1 MRTTLV
7 NNLLKLTFPVAFV
20 VGVLC
25 VTTSAQTPTPSP
37 APSPERHRTPT
48 ATTAARVIVQN
59 KPPAPQVVTILHTI
73 NGFKALI
80 LIKNKEEAEALTELD
95 KAFNLEGEVHTNV
108 IAGLALD
115 DGQTIAAWLPEA
127 EAEMPPPAFYLRRAP
142 LPPRPQATTAP
153 PVNGARPVTPVAA
166 MPRVSTINIPGMP
179 PFNIQGNL
187 FEPADLKII
196 TRDGK
201 RIVGHY
207 IGLDGLTGLSLIT
220 LANGANGNLPV
231 ADDSKEVTVNVGQR
245 FRVIGP
251 QPVPGTESVGRTS
264 MYIRIGETDAIVVNV
279 VRSPSGGI
287 ARVKAKSAKFTPAN
301 IGGIA
306 INDNNETLGIVSA
319 VEGGEATIVPLG
331 LVRMAAKRV
340 TARKA
345 SVPRPWLGIK
355 GEPIGAK
362 SLERIMRNGWQID
375 RARALTEKGQGILLT
390 WVAPGSPA
398 ERAKLKR
405 GDVILTVNNDFI
417 RNAQEFTFLLD
428 EASPETP
435 VHFTVARPEKE
446 VSEAMEIKLSESPDP
461 LLGRRRIRTEYRK
474 SFGPGSLLGEG
485 IEAIAL
491 APQVATHLG
500 ATGGLL
506 VLSVRPATDAFKA
519 GLRPGDVIESID
531 GQPVHSGARAGMF
544 PVTPGVRSNCIV
556 VRNKERISL
565 TFQYSPDE
573 DDEPDQPEKP
583 DEP

>member
-1 MRTTLV
+1 
-7 NNLLKLTFPVAFV
+7 
-20 VGVLC
+20 
-25 VTTSAQTPTPSP
+25 
-37 APSPERHRTPT
+37 
-48 ATTAARVIVQN
+48 
-59 KPPAPQVVTILHTI
+59 
-73 NGFKALI
+73 
-80 LIKNKEEAEALTELD
+80 
-95 KAFNLEGEVHTNV
+95 
-108 IAGLALD
+108 
-115 DGQTIAAWLPEA
+115 
-127 EAEMPPPAFYLRRAP
+127 
-142 LPPRPQATTAP
+142 
-153 PVNGARPVTPVAA
+153 
-166 MPRVSTINIPGMP
+166 VSTINIPGVP
-179 PFNIQGNL
+179 SINFQGNL

-220 LANGANGNLPV
+220 LGNGSKGSGGDLPV
-231 ADDSKEVTVNVGQR
+231 TDDSKEVTVTLGQK

-251 QPVPGTESVGRTS
+251 QPAPGAESVGRTS
-264 MYIRIGETDAIVVNV
+264 MYIRIGETEAIVVNV

-287 ARVKAKSAKFTPAN
+287 ARVKAKSAKFTSAN

-319 VEGGEATIVPLG
+319 VEGSEATIVPLN
-331 LVRMAAKRV
+331 LIRMAAKRV

-345 SVPRPWLGIK
+345 SVPRPWLGIS
-355 GEPIGAK
+355 GEPIGPK
-362 SLERIMRNGWQID
+362 SFERILRNGWQID
-375 RARALTEKGQGILLT
+375 RARALTEKGQGIMLT

-398 ERAKLKR
+398 AQAKLKR

-428 EASPETP
+428 EATPETP

-446 VSEAMEIKLSESPDP
+446 LSEAMEIKLSESPDP
-461 LLGRRRIRTEYRK
+461 FLGRRRIRTEIRTN
-474 SFGPGSLLGEG
+474 FGPGSLLGEG

-491 APQVATHLG
+491 KPKVATHLG

-531 GQPVHSGARAGMF
+531 GKPIYSGGNVGMF
-544 PVTPGVRSNCIV
+544 SVTPGVRSNCIV

-565 TFQYSPDE
+565 TFQYSTEE
-573 DDEPDQPEKP
+573 DDEPDEPDKP
-583 DEP
+583 

>member
-1 MRTTLV
+1 M
-7 NNLLKLTFPVAFV
+7 
-20 VGVLC
+20 
-25 VTTSAQTPTPSP
+25 
-37 APSPERHRTPT
+37 
-48 ATTAARVIVQN
+48 
-59 KPPAPQVVTILHTI
+59 
-73 NGFKALI
+73 
-80 LIKNKEEAEALTELD
+80 
-95 KAFNLEGEVHTNV
+95 
-108 IAGLALD
+108 
-115 DGQTIAAWLPEA
+115 
-127 EAEMPPPAFYLRRAP
+127 
-142 LPPRPQATTAP
+142 
-153 PVNGARPVTPVAA
+153 
-166 MPRVSTINIPGMP
+166 TINIPGVP
-179 PFNIQGNL
+179 PFNLQGNL

-220 LANGANGNLPV
+220 LGNGSNGSTGNLPV
-231 ADDSKEVTVNVGQR
+231 TDDSKEVTVALGQK

-251 QPVPGTESVGRTS
+251 QPAPGSESAGRTP
-264 MYIRIGETDAIVVNV
+264 MYIRIGETEAIVVNV

-319 VEGGEATIVPLG
+319 VEGGEATILPLG

-345 SVPRPWLGIK
+345 SVPRPWLGIQ

-362 SLERIMRNGWQID
+362 SLERILRNGWQID
-375 RARALTEKGQGILLT
+375 RARALTERGQGILLT
-390 WVAPGSPA
+390 AVAPGSPA
-398 ERAKLKR
+398 ARAKLKR

-428 EASPETP
+428 EASPEAP
-435 VHFTVARPEKE
+435 VHFTIARPEKE

-461 LLGRRRIRTEYRK
+461 LFPRRRIRTEIK
-474 SFGPGSLLGEG
+474 KKFALGSLLGEG
-485 IEAIAL
+485 IEAMAL
-491 APQVATHLG
+491 KPRVAEHLG

-506 VLSVRPATDAFKA
+506 VLSVSPATDAFKA

-531 GQPVHSGARAGMF
+531 GKPIYSGGNVGMF
-544 PVTPGVRSNCIV
+544 AVTPGVRSNCIV

-565 TFQYSPDE
+565 TFQYSPGE
-573 DDEPDQPEKP
+573 DDEPEEPGKP
-583 DEP
+583 DEPEKP

>member
-1 MRTTLV
+1 MV
-7 NNLLKLTFPVAFV
+7 NNLLKLTFPAAFV
-20 VGVLC
+20 VVAFC
-25 VTTSAQTPTPSP
+25 VTTLAQTP
-37 APSPERHRTPT
+37 APSPERHRTPP

-73 NGFKALI
+73 NGIKALI
-80 LIKNKEEAEALTELD
+80 LIKNTEQAEVLDQLD
-95 KAFNLEGEVHTNV
+95 KAFNLEGEVYTNV

-127 EAEMPPPAFYLRRAP
+127 EAEMPPEFYFPQAP
-142 LPPRPQATTAP
+142 LHPKPAATTP
-153 PVNGARPVTPVAA
+153 PAKETPPAPVAA
-166 MPRVSTINIPGMP
+166 VPRMTINIPGVP
-179 PFNIQGNL
+179 PFNLQGNL

-220 LANGANGNLPV
+220 LGNGSNGSNANLPV
-231 ADDSKEVTVNVGQR
+231 TVDSKEVTVNVGQR

-251 QPVPGTESVGRTS
+251 QPAPGSESAGRTP
-264 MYIRIGETDAIVVNV
+264 MYIRIGETEAIVVNV

-345 SVPRPWLGIK
+345 SVPRPWLGIQ

-375 RARALTEKGQGILLT
+375 RARALTERGQGILLT
-390 WVAPGSPA
+390 AVAPGSPA
-398 ERAKLKR
+398 ARARLKR

-428 EASPETP
+428 EASPEAP
-435 VHFTVARPEKE
+435 VHFTIARPEKE

-461 LLGRRRIRTEYRK
+461 LFPRRRVRTEIK
-474 SFGPGSLLGEG
+474 KNFALLGEG
-485 IEAIAL
+485 IEAMAL
-491 APQVATHLG
+491 KPRVAEHLG

-506 VLSVRPATDAFKA
+506 VLSVSPAADAFKA

-531 GQPVHSGARAGMF
+531 GKPIYSGGNVGMF
-544 PVTPGVRSNCIV
+544 SVTPGVRSNCIV

-573 DDEPDQPEKP
+573 DDELEAPDKPGKP
-583 DEP
+583 DRP

>member
-1 MRTTLV
+1 MRTTVVNYLV
-7 NNLLKLTFPVAFV
+7 KLTFPVAFA
-20 VGVLC
+20 VGVFC
-25 VTTSAQTPTPSP
+25 VTTSAQTP
-37 APSPERHRTPT
+37 APSPERHRAPTPK
-48 ATTAARVIVQN
+48 AAARVIVQN

-73 NGFKALI
+73 NGLKAIRLLI
-80 LIKNKEEAEALTELD
+80 NKEQAEALDRLD
-95 KAFNLEGEVHTNV
+95 EAFNLDGEVHTNV

-142 LPPRPQATTAP
+142 QPPKPPATTAP
-153 PVNGARPVTPVAA
+153 PARGAQPVAPVAA
-166 MPRVSTINIPGMP
+166 APRVSTINIPGMP
-179 PFNIQGNL
+179 PINIQGNL

-220 LANGANGNLPV
+220 LGNGSYGSLPV
-231 ADDSKEVTVNVGQR
+231 ADDLKEVTVNVGQQ

-251 QPVPGTESVGRTS
+251 QPAPGPESVGRNS
-264 MYIRIGETDAIVVNV
+264 MYFRIGETEAIVVKV

-287 ARVKAKSAKFTPAN
+287 ARVKAKSEKFTPAN

-319 VEGGEATIVPLG
+319 VEDGEATIVPLG

-345 SVPRPWLGIK
+345 SVPRPWLGIS

-362 SLERIMRNGWQID
+362 SLERILRNGWQVD

-435 VHFTVARPEKE
+435 VHFTIARPDKE
-446 VSEAMEIKLSESPDP
+446 ISEAIQIKLSESPDP
-461 LLGRRRIRTEYRK
+461 FLGRRRIRTEIMK

-491 APQVATHLG
+491 KPQVATHLG

-531 GQPVHSGARAGMF
+531 GQPVHSGTRARMF
-544 PVTPGVRSNCIV
+544 PATPGVRSNCIV

-573 DDEPDQPEKP
+573 DDDPAQPDKP

>member
-7 NNLLKLTFPVAFV
+7 NSLLKLTFPVALA
-20 VGVLC
+20 VGVFC
-25 VTTSAQTPTPSP
+25 VTASAQTP
-37 APSPERHRTPT
+37 APSPERHRSPT
-48 ATTAARVIVQN
+48 ATPARVIVQN

-73 NGFKALI
+73 NGIKAIRLVIDREQAKAL
-80 LIKNKEEAEALTELD
+80 AELGEG
-95 KAFNLEGEVHTNV
+95 FNLEGEVHTNV

-127 EAEMPPPAFYLRRAP
+127 EAEMPPAFYFPRTP
-142 LPPRPQATTAP
+142 LAPRPVAPTAP
-153 PVNGARPVTPVAA
+153 TAPGAQPNAPGAA
-166 MPRVSTINIPGMP
+166 MPRVRTINIPRVP
-179 PFNIQGNL
+179 PFNFQGNF

-207 IGLDGLTGLSLIT
+207 VGLDGLTGLSLIT
-220 LANGANGNLPV
+220 LSNGSNGSLPG
-231 ADDSKEVTVNVGQR
+231 ADESKEVNVTLGQR

-251 QPVPGTESVGRTS
+251 QPAPGTESVGRTP
-264 MYIRIGETDAIVVNV
+264 MYIRIGETEAIVVNV
-279 VRSPSGGI
+279 QRSPSGGI
-287 ARVKAKSAKFTPAN
+287 ARVTAKSAKFTPAN

-340 TARKA
+340 TARNA
-345 SVPRPWLGIK
+345 SVPRPWLGIQ

-362 SLERIMRNGWQID
+362 SLERILRNGWQID

-398 ERAKLKR
+398 ARAKLKR

-428 EASPETP
+428 EASPEVP
-435 VHFTVARPEKE
+435 VHFTVARPETE

-461 LLGRRRIRTEYRK
+461 LLGRRRIRTEIK
-474 SFGPGSLLGEG
+474 TNFGPGSLLGEG
-485 IEAIAL
+485 IEAVAL
-491 APQVATHLG
+491 KPRVATHLG
-500 ATGGLL
+500 STGGLL

-531 GQPVHSGARAGMF
+531 GQPVYSGTNVGMF
-544 PVTPGVRSNCIV
+544 PMTPGVRSNCII

-573 DDEPDQPEKP
+573 DDTPEEPDKP
-583 DEP
+583 